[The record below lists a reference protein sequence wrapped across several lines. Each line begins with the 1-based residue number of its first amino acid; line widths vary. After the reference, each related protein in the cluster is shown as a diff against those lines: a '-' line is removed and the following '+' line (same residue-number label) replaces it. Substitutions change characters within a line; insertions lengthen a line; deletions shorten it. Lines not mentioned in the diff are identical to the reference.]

1 MLVPYDRTVELLDY
15 CSYLEHY
22 YKENCNVITEVTGSN
37 LVDAAETCLKKEN
50 ELVSLWDSKS
60 KEWVDGIL
68 PRKTYILSSLIQEFA
83 GKVKRTGEG
92 ISVVSIAALLCI
104 TKEANL
110 ICEMLN
116 YGANPTDYLIIQST
130 EIRMCAL
137 SLMSHQYGV
146 PATAAMVGIMKETD
160 KICDWLS
167 KNNQPFDP
175 FDMDL
180 DNDFELG
187 RQVRV
192 RTLHL
197 MISILAESPFSVPA
211 AAGHKLV
218 KEKSFCGN
226 VPRNDGNDITP
237 AEAANTTWD
246 NLKDQK
252 KITGADISRKRRAE
266 GTNKEANDQE
276 LGSCQSRR
284 KLSKTGSCHN
294 LGLGGD
300 PVVPLRRG
308 YLLGS
313 SEDIRENQMVC
324 TDEDRRAFDFS
335 SEDLEVGCDAARI
348 RTVKLVDVLERTCGW
363 DRLLPFK
370 GSIAWSDYCHY
381 LRQYYK
387 CNANFVAELTGS
399 LVASA
404 EVCLKKEEQLVS
416 LWKARV
422 GYFPNEIWPV
432 NSIIQSNL
440 IQERASSIMCY
451 RGQTFC
457 CFYYCFCGTDLIGK
471 ERRTLCVHVCGIFFQ
486 SLYGYCYD
494 I

>member
-1 MLVPYDRTVELLDY
+1 LLIVE
-15 CSYLEHY
+15 
-22 YKENCNVITEVTGSN
+22 K
-37 LVDAAETCLKKEN
+37 
-50 ELVSLWDSKS
+50 
-60 KEWVDGIL
+60 
-68 PRKTYILSSLIQEFA
+68 Q
-83 GKVKRTGEG
+83 
-92 ISVVSIAALLCI
+92 
-104 TKEANL
+104 
-110 ICEMLN
+110 
-116 YGANPTDYLIIQST
+116 
-130 EIRMCAL
+130 
-137 SLMSHQYGV
+137 
-146 PATAAMVGIMKETD
+146 
-160 KICDWLS
+160 CD
-167 KNNQPFDP
+167 
-175 FDMDL
+175 
-180 DNDFELG
+180 
-187 RQVRV
+187 
-192 RTLHL
+192 TLHFTVL
-197 MISILAESPFSVPA
+197 T
-211 AAGHKLV
+211 
-218 KEKSFCGN
+218 
-226 VPRNDGNDITP
+226 R
-237 AEAANTTWD
+237 D

-404 EVCLKKEEQLVS
+404 EVVVK
-416 LWKARV
+416 
-422 GYFPNEIWPV
+422 
-432 NSIIQSNL
+432 
-440 IQERASSIMCY
+440 
-451 RGQTFC
+451 
-457 CFYYCFCGTDLIGK
+457 
-471 ERRTLCVHVCGIFFQ
+471 
-486 SLYGYCYD
+486 
-494 I
+494 